1 MARTY
6 REVVS
11 ERKVPSQVIKM
22 YNSLVAS
29 GMKPQIDFETKKEI
43 IKSKLKATIR
53 EYSDKACTL
62 LTIPLGLGIPKL
74 GAEVQWMIEEM
85 AEIAF
90 GYTNKSFST
99 DIEKYIPKLVKSL
112 PFLLI
117 PGIGIGVAGVTV
129 EEIGNDFME
138 AIIEYYNDRT
148 VVSER
153 EVPSQILKKY
163 NELRNS
169 GFKA

>member
-1 MARTY
+1 MSKVI
-6 REVVS
+6 REEIS
-11 ERKVPSQVIKM
+11 ERQVPSQVKNF
-22 YNSLVAS
+22 YNSMVNS
-29 GMKPQIDFETKKEI
+29 GYKPQIDFQSKKEI
-43 IKSKLKATIR
+43 IKSELKATIR
-53 EYSDKACTL
+53 KYSDKACNL

-99 DIEKYIPKLVKSL
+99 DIEKYVPKLVKSL

-138 AIIEYYNDRT
+138 AIIKYYNDRGKKVDKQHDT
-148 VVSER
+148 WIR
-153 EVPSQILKKY
+153 E
-163 NELRNS
+163 
-169 GFKA
+169 GFRCS

>member
-1 MARTY
+1 MPKTY
-6 REVVS
+6 SRDIVS
-11 ERKVPSQVIKM
+11 ERQVPSQVIKM

-43 IKSKLKATIR
+43 IKSRLKATIR
-53 EYSDKACTL
+53 KYSDKACNL

-99 DIEKYIPKLVKSL
+99 DIEKYVPKLVKSL

-138 AIIEYYNDRT
+138 AIIKYYNDRGK
-148 VVSER
+148 
-153 EVPSQILKKY
+153 EVDKQHDTWSMIL
-163 NELRNS
+163 
-169 GFKA
+169 G